1 MNLEKKRVLVTGAS
15 KGIGLASAQ
24 RFAAKGANVI
34 LVSRNKENLAAAEQ
48 KISKNTQIM
57 TIECDV
63 SDQNQVQ
70 DMVKQVDEKFGGI
83 DILVNNAGF
92 AIYDAVIDQSI
103 EQINSQM
110 SVLPILHSVQLLVQL
125 SLDVLNLLP
134 PLCSLPL
141 YVR

>member
-103 EQINSQM
+103 EHLYSQM
-110 SVLPILHSVQLLVQL
+110 SVNYWVQYAVQRRF
-125 SLDVLNLLP
+125 
-134 PLCSLPL
+134 CQ
-141 YVR
+141 RCRAQIG

>member
-103 EQINSQM
+103 EQI
-110 SVLPILHSVQLLVQL
+110 

>member
-34 LVSRNKENLAAAEQ
+34 LVSRNKENLAVAEQ